1 MRAFQ
6 GGEGN
11 PFAFDLEI
19 EIMGYVLFFFFF
31 YSCSTFDRSLS
42 YRFVIKVSLERERGR
57 GRVVPDFLSFEIL
70 VPLEI
75 YPSSRSNMDKIIF
88 DFLLKFLFLRKGVGF
103 RNSSLSN
110 KEEKFIIFFKFS
122 KVFPYR

>member
-1 MRAFQ
+1 M
-6 GGEGN
+6 
-11 PFAFDLEI
+11 
-19 EIMGYVLFFFFF
+19 
-31 YSCSTFDRSLS
+31 
-42 YRFVIKVSLERERGR
+42 
-57 GRVVPDFLSFEIL
+57 VPDFLSFEIL

-88 DFLLKFLFLRKGVGF
+88 DFLLKFLFLRKDVGF